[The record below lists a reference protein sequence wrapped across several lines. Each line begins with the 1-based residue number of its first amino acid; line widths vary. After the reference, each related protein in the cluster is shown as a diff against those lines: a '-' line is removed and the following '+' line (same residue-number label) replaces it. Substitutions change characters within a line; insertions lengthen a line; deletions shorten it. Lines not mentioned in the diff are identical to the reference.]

1 MFFLAF
7 YFHFILIQALIA
19 GITEVLD
26 SAKLLIKAKKAL
38 ADILNRYDDPID
50 QSEAFILTID
60 QSAASLTVSAP
71 P

>member
-1 MFFLAF
+1 MLFLDI

-50 QSEAFILTID
+50 Q
-60 QSAASLTVSAP
+60 
-71 P
+71 